1 MKLELINE
9 EEWIE
14 EQVNILKDEFESYPN
29 INIKTRE
36 DIEIWLDDTDLIQIL
51 TENFD
56 YDTILSEHIDFSNEE
71 FSKQFNELFQV
82 VKSKIINKPDKTAIK
97 AIIKIR

>member
-14 EQVNILKDEFESYPN
+14 EQINILKSEFESCSN
-29 INIKTRE
+29 INLKSKE
-36 DIEIWLDDTDLIQIL
+36 DVEMWLDDSDLIQIL

-56 YDTILSEHIDFSNEE
+56 YDTVLSEHIDFTNEE
-71 FSKQFNELFQV
+71 FSRQFNKLFKN
-82 VKSKIINKPDKTAIK
+82 VKSKVIDKFIEDVINI
-97 AIIKIR
+97 

>member
-14 EQVNILKDEFESYPN
+14 EQVNILKDDFESYPN

-56 YDTILSEHIDFSNEE
+56 YDIILSEHIDFSNEE
-71 FSKQFNELFQV
+71 FSKQFNELFQNMKRKV
-82 VKSKIINKPDKTAIK
+82 IDKFIEDVINV
-97 AIIKIR
+97 